1 MMLFKPKFWN
11 TQNNIF
17 SLMLLPL
24 TLLVLIFIF
33 FKRNLTK
40 IKKFKIPIICIGNI
54 FIGGTGK
61 TPTSIFIAK
70 EISKLRRN
78 PVILKKFYKNQ
89 ADEHNLIKSN
99 FKNLILNKSRIKG
112 IVNAIELKHD
122 SVIMDDGFQDY
133 KVKKDLN
140 IICFNSNQLI
150 GNGLVLPSGPLREGI
165 NSLKYAQIILIN
177 GKKNEN
183 FERKI
188 LKINKNLKIFY
199 SYFKAINIDKF
210 KNKNLLA
217 IAGIGNP
224 ENFFNLIEEHN
235 LKIKKKLVFPDHHEF
250 TINEINKIL
259 DNANRENLQI
269 IMTEKDYYKIN
280 KFKIN
285 RFEYLKV
292 SLEVENKEKF
302 ISLIEEAYA

>member
-99 FKNLILNKSRIKG
+99 FENLILNKSRIKG

>member
-1 MMLFKPKFWN
+1 MA
-11 TQNNIF
+11 I
-17 SLMLLPL
+17 L
-24 TLLVLIFIF
+24 T
-33 FKRNLTK
+33 
-40 IKKFKIPIICIGNI
+40 
-54 FIGGTGK
+54 

>member
-165 NSLKYAQIILIN
+165 NSLKY
-177 GKKNEN
+177 
-183 FERKI
+183 
-188 LKINKNLKIFY
+188 
-199 SYFKAINIDKF
+199 
-210 KNKNLLA
+210 
-217 IAGIGNP
+217 
-224 ENFFNLIEEHN
+224 
-235 LKIKKKLVFPDHHEF
+235 VF
-250 TINEINKIL
+250 
-259 DNANRENLQI
+259 
-269 IMTEKDYYKIN
+269 
-280 KFKIN
+280 
-285 RFEYLKV
+285 
-292 SLEVENKEKF
+292 
-302 ISLIEEAYA
+302 